1 MKLARQLLHSHFGD
15 NNLLSIHLSG
25 REILSHLKKSR
36 NILLMIVHKFRLILI
51 SRLYIGCFLL
61 NFAEIWHPP
70 PVTYWTSGRASPIFA
85 GIIRKPKS
93 TPKKGHF
100 RFWLPCDKIFLE
112 FHHMIRNLKW
122 FSTIYT
128 RELQEGKDWNSLY
141 WLRKL
146 VLSFLG

>member
-1 MKLARQLLHSHFGD
+1 MW
-15 NNLLSIHLSG
+15 NLRDSPYIHILVIITYFRFTC
-25 REILSHLKKSR
+25 REEKFCQHVKKSR
-36 NILLMIVHKFRLILI
+36 NILFMIVHKFRLILI

-70 PVTYWTSGRASPIFA
+70 PVTYWTSGHVSPVFA

-93 TPKKGHF
+93 TPQKGHF
-100 RFWLPCDKIFLE
+100 RFWLLCDKIFLE

-128 RELQEGKDWNSLY
+128 RELQEGKD
-141 WLRKL
+141 
-146 VLSFLG
+146 